1 MSAELQKLVSQSL
14 RTLLSETM
22 FHAEAHGGYLLNP
35 GEPGFID
42 TMKALSAA
50 VVSKSPG
57 PGRKPIVSH
66 ANHVLYGWDLLNR
79 VLHGEEQV
87 FETAN
92 WNIAWKLECVNDAEW
107 QSLVA
112 KLEQTGKE
120 ILELGPKFENWNEI
134 MLTGMY
140 GSAAHTAYHLG
151 AIRQMLRELEG

>member
-1 MSAELQKLVSQSL
+1 MSNELQQLISQSL

-22 FHAEAHGGYLLNP
+22 FHAEAHGGYLLNA

-42 TMKALSAA
+42 TMKSLSAA
-50 VVSKSPG
+50 RASKSPG

-79 VLHGEEQV
+79 VLHGEDKV

-92 WNIAWKLECVNDAEW
+92 WSTAWELESVTDAEW
-107 QSLVA
+107 QALVA
-112 KLEQTGKE
+112 KLERTGNE
-120 ILELGPKFENWNEI
+120 VLELGPKFEHWNEI

-151 AIRQMLRELEG
+151 AIRQILRELGG